1 MIQGALGQGSV
12 LSNPNS
18 KLHVGVWI
26 AGCRVLRSKH
36 RPLPAP
42 QLLGQGRGSALEAL
56 VLQTDQHSSRRA
68 ATLAA
73 LRIVLALHALAV
85 LAQAVLAGQFLSGI
99 ESPVL
104 FHEWTAWF
112 ILVLSAIQIMLSLWL
127 ARIGGPL
134 WLWVASI
141 FIFIAEA
148 LQVGTGYGR
157 FLGVHIPLGVFVF
170 GAVVWMM
177 LWSLRRQPAGGDRA
191 V

>member
-1 MIQGALGQGSV
+1 M
-12 LSNPNS
+12 SNPNS
-18 KLHVGVWI
+18 NTH
-26 AGCRVLRSKH
+26 AEGCIDRCCVLTSK
-36 RPLPAP
+36 RWPLPAP

-56 VLQTDQHSSRRA
+56 ALQTDQQSSRRA

-73 LRIVLALHALAV
+73 LRIVLALHAFGV
-85 LAQAVLAGQFLSGI
+85 LTQAVLAGQFLSGV
-99 ESPVL
+99 EGPVL
-104 FHEWTAWF
+104 FHEWTAW
-112 ILVLSAIQIMLSLWL
+112 LVLGLSAIQIILTLRLTML
-127 ARIGGPL
+127 GGPL

-170 GAVVWMM
+170 GAVIWML
-177 LWSLRRQPAGGDRA
+177 LWTFRKQAAGGDRA

>member
-1 MIQGALGQGSV
+1 MEQSEGLCGR
-12 LSNPNS
+12 LDRR
-18 KLHVGVWI
+18 
-26 AGCRVLRSKH
+26 RVLRSKR

-56 VLQTDQHSSRRA
+56 GLQTDRHSSRRA
-68 ATLAA
+68 AALAA

-85 LAQAVLAGQFLSGI
+85 LTQAIFAGQFLSGI
-99 ESPVL
+99 EGPVL
-104 FHEWTAWF
+104 FHEWTGWF
-112 ILVLSAIQIMLSLWL
+112 VLALSAIQIILALWL

-134 WLWVASI
+134 WLWVASV
-141 FIFIAEA
+141 FIFISEA

-170 GAVVWMM
+170 GAVVWML
-177 LWSLRRQPAGGDRA
+177 LWSFRRQAVDGDGA